1 MGRNTTKT
9 EYGYDDMSIDDILS
23 EFGINEDFSNPAEQ
37 YEDAVS
43 SPPRRRE
50 DDSLFDSRF
59 NIGGRAKD
67 NGAPKDYGGLDLSA
81 DEDYQPP
88 EPVKKKRPKRG
99 DAYTVEAE
107 YPAGTEYSERPER
120 KKKKKKKKKGPSYQ
134 PGYESNEMDEEEFA
148 SKFRNIAD
156 DRDDGFDSEV
166 TASEEKAQGYFPPSF
181 TEYLASLF
189 AAVHFKLRGF
199 GRSDVAATMRDDD
212 EELGAEVSVKNAS
225 KYYGSFVQSAR
236 LRLLLSLGLLAIMF
250 YISLGLPLPGMLRC
264 LPVNAAMSLTAQ
276 LAVMILGLDVVTNGL
291 LKIVRLRPGADSLA
305 VISCILTSVDAALVA
320 SSNTGVSHPPLC
332 ALSSLSLVGVML
344 STYLTV
350 RSFRKAM
357 RVPAIAKRIYAVVGK
372 NDLAGKEI
380 TLLKTSGTSAGF
392 VRRCEEAAP
401 DETLFEKLSPF
412 ILLIALVMALAV
424 SVITNNASDF
434 VYIFSAILC
443 PGVPFCAL
451 LCFILPFFLGT
462 MKMFTSGTAIA
473 GWSGLCDVGQSNNLI
488 VTDRDIFPASSVKI
502 ESIRIFADEDAQKV
516 ISYAGSLVLASGCS
530 MSKAFADEMEQ
541 NNCPALKIDGFE
553 ALSGGGFKGLIEG
566 STVLCGSA
574 ELMRLMNIKIPFR
587 LIDKTTVLL
596 AIDGVLFGIFS
607 LKYDANPQVRKA
619 LIELMRSNRHPIFA
633 MRDFNITPDMLKE
646 LFDIATDG
654 YDFPPYV
661 ERFKMTEAKAKE
673 KSQIAA
679 VVCREGL
686 VPLTTMAET
695 GRGMYMATR
704 VNLIVTAAGAL
715 LGMIIVLIKMLTSTI
730 SLGFILLIMLIA
742 AMPVFFIS
750 YFMK

>member
-1 MGRNTTKT
+1 M
-9 EYGYDDMSIDDILS
+9 
-23 EFGINEDFSNPAEQ
+23 
-37 YEDAVS
+37 
-43 SPPRRRE
+43 
-50 DDSLFDSRF
+50 
-59 NIGGRAKD
+59 
-67 NGAPKDYGGLDLSA
+67 
-81 DEDYQPP
+81 
-88 EPVKKKRPKRG
+88 
-99 DAYTVEAE
+99 
-107 YPAGTEYSERPER
+107 
-120 KKKKKKKKKGPSYQ
+120 
-134 PGYESNEMDEEEFA
+134 
-148 SKFRNIAD
+148 
-156 DRDDGFDSEV
+156 
-166 TASEEKAQGYFPPSF
+166 
-181 TEYLASLF
+181 
-189 AAVHFKLRGF
+189 
-199 GRSDVAATMRDDD
+199 
-212 EELGAEVSVKNAS
+212 
-225 KYYGSFVQSAR
+225 
-236 LRLLLSLGLLAIMF
+236 
-250 YISLGLPLPGMLRC
+250 
-264 LPVNAAMSLTAQ
+264 
-276 LAVMILGLDVVTNGL
+276 
-291 LKIVRLRPGADSLA
+291 
-305 VISCILTSVDAALVA
+305 
-320 SSNTGVSHPPLC
+320 
-332 ALSSLSLVGVML
+332 
-344 STYLTV
+344 
-350 RSFRKAM
+350 
-357 RVPAIAKRIYAVVGK
+357 
-372 NDLAGKEI
+372 
-380 TLLKTSGTSAGF
+380 
-392 VRRCEEAAP
+392 
-401 DETLFEKLSPF
+401 
-412 ILLIALVMALAV
+412 
-424 SVITNNASDF
+424 
-434 VYIFSAILC
+434 
-443 PGVPFCAL
+443 
-451 LCFILPFFLGT
+451 
-462 MKMFTSGTAIA
+462 
-473 GWSGLCDVGQSNNLI
+473 GQSNNLI

>member
-1 MGRNTTKT
+1 MGRNTAKT

-23 EFGINEDFSNPAEQ
+23 QFGINEDFSDPAEN
-37 YEDAVS
+37 YTDAEIAQTK
-43 SPPRRRE
+43 RRD

-59 NIGGRAKD
+59 NIGGKAKD
-67 NGAPKDYGGLDLSA
+67 DAPKDYGGLDVSA
-81 DEDYQPP
+81 DEDYVPP
-88 EPVKKKRPKRG
+88 QSEERARKKRAKRE
-99 DAYTVEAE
+99 EADSIE
-107 YPAGTEYSERPER
+107 ADYPEKPA
-120 KKKKKKKKKGPSYQ
+120 KKKKKKKNGKKKKGPSYQ
-134 PGYESNEMDEEEFA
+134 PGYESNEIDDAEFA
-148 SKFRNIAD
+148 SKFRNISD

-199 GRSDVAATMRDDD
+199 NRSDVAATMNDDD
-212 EELGAEVSVKNAS
+212 EDLGAEVNVRNAS

-236 LRLLLSLGLLAIMF
+236 LRFLISLGLLTIMF
-250 YISLGLPLPGMLRC
+250 YISLGLPLPGMLKS
-264 LPVNAAMSLTAQ
+264 LPVNAAMSLAAQ
-276 LAVMILGLDVVTNGL
+276 FAIMLLGLDVVTNSI

-320 SSNTGVSHPPLC
+320 SSNTGISHPPLC
-332 ALSSLSLVGVML
+332 ALSSLSLIGVML

-357 RVPAIAKRIYAVVGK
+357 RVPSIAKRTYAVVGK

-401 DETLFEKLSPF
+401 DETMFEKLSPF
-412 ILLIALVMALAV
+412 ILLIALLMALVV

-488 VTDRDIFPASSVKI
+488 VTDRDIFPSSSVKI

-516 ISYAGSLVLASGCS
+516 ISYAGSLILASGCS

-541 NNCPALKIDGFE
+541 NNCPTLKIDGFE

-587 LIDKTTVLL
+587 LVDKTTVLL

-607 LKYDANPQVRKA
+607 LKYEPNPQVRKA

-633 MRDFNITPDMLKE
+633 VRDFNITPDMLKE

-661 ERFKMTEAKAKE
+661 ERFKITEARADD

-686 VPLTTMAET
+686 APLTTMAET
-695 GRGMYMATR
+695 GHGMYMATR
-704 VNLIVTAAGAL
+704 VNLVITVVGAV
-715 LGMIIVLIKMLTSTI
+715 LGMVLVLIKMLTSAI
-730 SLGFILLIMLIA
+730 SLGFIFLIMLITA
-742 AMPVFFIS
+742 LPVFFIS
-750 YFMK
+750 LFMK